1 MFCRPIPTFYPPRQ
15 QQMNCF
21 HGHVYPHMQKTQDG
35 FYLRTKTCA
44 FWVEGRCEKTSNECS
59 FLHAWTDPEKQ
70 GLCKYHLEG
79 RCPFPHHKCRHQHLP
94 VPIVEYIQAAK
105 CTRSFEELSK
115 KLESMHPERI
125 QEMRTND
132 TGMLF
137 KLKTCRKWLSDSCDF
152 GQNCSFLHAPTD
164 PSKKGGLCAK
174 SINGKCYYT
183 GNCCSFQHLPEGIHS
198 LEEYERASE
207 GCKTFP
213 ELMRKL
219 GRKKTQKS
227 SLMSLMAG
235 KVGLSE
241 EDSRMLS
248 NDSFKSM
255 RTATGATGS
264 VSGNRSPASSAAPGP
279 AQDDWLSSALMS
291 KVKII
296 NDSPL
301 LSLGSPALKTG
312 SYLDS
317 IKSSGSGSSMV
328 AAISK
333 KENNMN
339 ASSPS
344 LSGMKPRSLLPFLSR
359 NVGTNSLETDT
370 NSASSTLSTAGSE
383 SDTEKEHDSATSSG
397 RCVKRFASMV
407 GNKGAK
413 ASCDNIKA
421 DRDESESEEM
431 RQLREK
437 AMATWNSEDVHT
449 FVKSMGESEV
459 WQACA
464 QQMLE
469 SSIDGSI
476 LRDYA
481 SVELLAEDAEDYG
494 LKNKAFVRK
503 LSKAIQRWGA

>member
-1 MFCRPIPTFYPPRQ
+1 MGFTSGPKPARFGSKADVKRPQ
-15 QQMNCF
+15 
-21 HGHVYPHMQKTQDG
+21 
-35 FYLRTKTCA
+35 
-44 FWVEGRCEKTSNECS
+44 TS
-59 FLHAWTDPEKQ
+59 A
-70 GLCKYHLEG
+70 
-79 RCPFPHHKCRHQHLP
+79 
-94 VPIVEYIQAAK
+94 
-105 CTRSFEELSK
+105 RSFTHGLIPRNKDYANIISRAAVLSPTTSAATSTFLFQSSSISKRRSALEASKSFRKNSSRCILKEFK
-115 KLESMHPERI
+115 KCAPTTPEC
-125 QEMRTND
+125 
-132 TGMLF
+132 F
-137 KLKTCRKWLSDSCDF
+137 SSLKRAENGSQTHAISGKTAAF
-152 GQNCSFLHAPTD
+152 FTAPTD